1 MQGRICRRDMIR
13 SSNSS
18 VAKLDLTDTIKD
30 GAKVVLTDAAIRRQL
45 ILAFTEDSRL
55 HVREVSNC
63 MVLNN

>member
-1 MQGRICRRDMIR
+1 MIR

-63 MVLNN
+63 MVLK